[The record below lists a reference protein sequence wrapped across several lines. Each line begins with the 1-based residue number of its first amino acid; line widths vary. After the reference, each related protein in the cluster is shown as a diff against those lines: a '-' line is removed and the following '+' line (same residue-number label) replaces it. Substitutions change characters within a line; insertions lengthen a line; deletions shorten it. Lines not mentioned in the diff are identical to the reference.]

1 MISVQNKETRICNH
15 YPFPSTLFCYSFS
28 LPITSLSP
36 SLSTFTTLV
45 TYINSLRV
53 VKEVLSQEDKVELVS
68 LWNSW
73 RSDRIVS
80 SEVVHKC
87 HRNCVE

>member
-1 MISVQNKETRICNH
+1 MISVRNKETRICNH
-15 YPFPSTLFCYSFS
+15 YPLPSTLFCYSFS

-73 RSDRIVS
+73 RSDWIVS
-80 SEVVHKC
+80 FEVVHKC
-87 HRNCVE
+87 HWNCVE